1 MNAENVAVNISGIL
15 PYPRKFIINNNSQLP
30 PLHEAHNYN
39 LKQSCSSSFSS
50 LYISLTWK
58 FGGWNLESIHNS
70 CNLNF
75 SSTQIYKYYKV
86 LSSLWKYKSNAIKV

>member
-30 PLHEAHNYN
+30 PLHDAHNYN

-50 LYISLTWK
+50 LY
-58 FGGWNLESIHNS
+58 FFNLKIWWLKLRVHP
-70 CNLNF
+70 
-75 SSTQIYKYYKV
+75 
-86 LSSLWKYKSNAIKV
+86 